1 MVSRDLSRL
10 LLYYR
15 ILRGKRV
22 GNRELQELVTN
33 LKGIGD
39 KTGKLFEKC
48 GVSTIGNLL
57 EYYPRGYD
65 HFKAPVRACDLRAG
79 EICAVRLTI
88 IGRVTLRR
96 VRNLSIIAFEAADAT
111 GRIKMAYFNAPYLM
125 SSLKSGTTHIFR
137 GMVQKKGSFLEM
149 DQPKMYKDEEYAA
162 LLGTLQPRYPLVKGL
177 SNNTVKKAM
186 SSAFKNAGSFEE
198 FVPGNIL
205 DRLGLIS
212 YSEAV
217 YGIHFPKNEADLENA
232 RRRLA
237 YNEFLMFVLQLRL
250 LKASQEEIVSSYKMI
265 ETSDTARLLEKLP
278 YKLTGAQKKAWE
290 DISADLTGNSV
301 MNRLIQGDVGS
312 GKTILALLALLMT
325 ASNGYQG
332 ALMAP
337 TEVLAAQHF
346 ESFTSMIRKYGIKTL
361 KPVLLTGSLSARDKK
376 EAQRQIKEGEVNC
389 IIGTNAL
396 IQAKVEYKNLALVVT
411 DEQHR
416 FGVRQRES
424 LAGKGMNTHVL
435 AMSATPI
442 PRTLAIILYGDLHI
456 SIVDELPM
464 GRLPIKNCV
473 VGTDYRPKAYK
484 FIADQVAAGHQA
496 YVICPMVEEGELDGV
511 ENVTDY
517 SEKLRENLPP
527 SVRVEMLHGKM
538 KPDKKDQIMEAFAR
552 RDIDVLVSTTVIEVG
567 INVPNATVMMIENS
581 ERFGLSQL
589 HQLRGRVGRGDAQS
603 YCIFLNTSESDEAKE
618 RLSTMNKTNDGFV
631 IAEED
636 LKQRGPGDLFGVR
649 QSGELNFRVGDIY
662 HDSDLVKESAMDADR
677 ILNEDPELSSIQYS
691 VLRSHLGTKSANLVD
706 FATL

>member
-1 MVSRDLSRL
+1 M
-10 LLYYR
+10 
-15 ILRGKRV
+15 GKRE
-22 GNRELQELVTN
+22 RQESVTGI
-33 LKGIGD
+33 KGIGD
-39 KTGKLFEKC
+39 KTAKLFEKC
-48 GVSTIGNLL
+48 GVRTLDDLL
-57 EYYPRGYD
+57 TYYPRGYD
-65 HFKAPVRACDLRAG
+65 HYKTPVRACDVRPG
-79 EICAVRLTI
+79 EINAVKLTI

-96 VRNLSIIAFEAADAT
+96 VRNLSIIAFEAADQT
-111 GRIKMAYFNAPYLM
+111 GKLRMAYFNSPYLM

-177 SNNTVKKAM
+177 SNNTVSKAV
-186 SSAFKNAGSFEE
+186 SAAFKCAGEFEE
-198 FVPGNIL
+198 FVPADIL
-205 DRLGLIS
+205 GRLSLVS
-212 YSEAV
+212 FSQAV
-217 YGIHFPKNEADLENA
+217 YNIHFPKNEKSLEDA

-237 YNEFLMFVLQLRL
+237 YNEFLLFVLQLRL
-250 LKASQEEIVSSYKMI
+250 LKANQEDIPNAYPMI
-265 ETSDTARLLEKLP
+265 ETSDTTRFLEKLP
-278 YKLTGAQKKAWE
+278 YKLTGAQERAWE
-290 DISADLTGNSV
+290 DIKADITGKSV

-312 GKTILALLALLMT
+312 GKTVLAMLALLMT

-337 TEVLAAQHF
+337 TEVLAAQHY
-346 ESFTSMIRKYGIKTL
+346 ESFMGLIKKYNIDNL
-361 KPVLLTGSLSARDKK
+361 KPVLLTGSLSAKDKK

-484 FIADQVAAGHQA
+484 FIADQVAMGHQA

-538 KPDKKDQIMEAFAR
+538 KPDQKDRIMDAFAR
-552 RDIDVLVSTTVIEVG
+552 KDIDVLVSTTVIEVG

-618 RLSTMNKTNDGFV
+618 RLDTMNKTNDGFK

-691 VLRSHLGTKSANLVD
+691 VLRDVLTTKSANLVD